1 LNDVLKYIG
10 KRLTEFVVSILC
22 LAFVI
27 FSLLYLA
34 PGDPARS
41 LVGTKKAT
49 PELLA
54 AIRDAYGLD
63 DPFFVQFGH
72 WVQGALHFDFGTSIR
87 TGAPVIDY
95 VAPHA
100 QVTFELVFIALVL
113 SVILGILFGV
123 ISAKG
128 RGKLRDDVILNVSLV
143 GTSAPSFA
151 IGLFVLYVFALKFGW
166 FPIYG
171 IGEGFAD
178 RLWHLALPAAC
189 LTFAVSALLIKITRS
204 ALLPE
209 IEKDYTTF
217 MRARAIP
224 ARAITAAQVRNAS
237 APILTSAGL
246 VLANLL
252 GGTVLVE
259 SVFSIPGL
267 GNLLA
272 SAVTFH
278 DVPVVQFIALM
289 LAFIVCLASA
299 VVDILAYV
307 IDPTSRR
314 RRTLHS
320 RVSIDDNN
328 NPPGPRLHEA
338 DQNTTED
345 YVS

>member
-10 KRLTEFVVSILC
+10 RRLAEFVVSILC

-72 WVQGALHFDFGTSIR
+72 WVKGAVHLDFGNSIR
-87 TGAPVIDY
+87 TGAPVTSY

-113 SVILGILFGV
+113 SVVFGMLFGV

-217 MRARAIP
+217 MRARSVP
-224 ARAITAAQVRNAS
+224 PSAITAAQVRNAS

-272 SAVTFH
+272 SSVTFH

-299 VVDILAYV
+299 IVDILAYV

-314 RRTLHS
+314 RTLRS

-328 NPPGPRLHEA
+328 NPPGPRLHDA
-338 DQNTTED
+338 DQNVTEAS
-345 YVS
+345 VS